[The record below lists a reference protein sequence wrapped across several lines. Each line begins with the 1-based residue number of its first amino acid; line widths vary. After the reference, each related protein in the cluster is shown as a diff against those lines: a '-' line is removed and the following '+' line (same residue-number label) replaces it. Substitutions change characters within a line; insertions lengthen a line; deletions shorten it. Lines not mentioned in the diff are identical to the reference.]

1 LGLFIRIWV
10 VKCEKG
16 LLVGLQIDAKMQ
28 FQAIATLNSLHSIRF
43 NLFVVQLLASALNSP
58 PYANPIVI
66 LELFFLSERGRT
78 LVKYSRI
85 FMRVIA
91 RGRQSGEPAVRQK
104 WKKVL
109 EEGRVEY

>member
-1 LGLFIRIWV
+1 M
-10 VKCEKG
+10 KCEKG

-28 FQAIATLNSLHSIRF
+28 FQALAALNSLHSIGLD
-43 NLFVVQLLASALNSP
+43 LFVVQLLASALNPP
-58 PYANPIVI
+58 PYANPIVV

-78 LVKYSRI
+78 LVKYSKI

-91 RGRQSGEPAVRQK
+91 RGRESGDPAVRQK